1 MRDDDQASGLRR
13 LFGRRT
19 RRLLGIGGLDAT
31 PFAADLARALG
42 DIGSRVLMID
52 RSRGELASRAG
63 ARARWEL
70 AHVVSG
76 DRAMADVLIDLPGD
90 VTILPAAR
98 GLDELAL
105 GCDDADGGWPERLAA
120 WLADAG
126 REFDV
131 WLVNGLPPSGS
142 HADVLLAIQPTA
154 AGITGAYAQIKALA
168 QCRGLTSFG
177 IVVRTES
184 EALANV
190 TFASVAETA
199 RRFLAAR
206 LDHCATVGDRDAPP
220 RRLALLRLAESLVAQ
235 PALT

>member
-1 MRDDDQASGLRR
+1 MRDDQASGLRR
-13 LFGRRT
+13 LFGQRT
-19 RRLLGIGGLDAT
+19 RRLFGIGGVDAT
-31 PFAADLARALG
+31 AFAADLACALA
-42 DIGSRVLMID
+42 DIGSRVLVID
-52 RSRGELASRAG
+52 RTRGELASRAG
-63 ARARWEL
+63 ARVRWEL

-76 DRAMADVLIDLPGD
+76 DRGIADVLIDAPGD

-105 GCDDADGGWPERLAA
+105 DCIEREGGWQGALGD

-168 QCRGLTSFG
+168 QYRGLSSFG
-177 IVVRTES
+177 VVVRTDS
-184 EALANV
+184 PEAANM
-190 TFASVAETA
+190 TFRTVAQTA
-199 RRFLAAR
+199 RRFLSAT
-206 LDHCATVGDRDAPP
+206 LDHRATIGDRGAG
-220 RRLALLRLAESLVAQ
+220 RRQALLTLAESLVA
-235 PALT
+235 

>member
-1 MRDDDQASGLRR
+1 MREDQASGLRR
-13 LFGRRT
+13 LFGQRT
-19 RRLLGIGGLDAT
+19 QRLFGIGGVDAT
-31 PFAADLARALG
+31 AFAADLAHALSE
-42 DIGSRVLMID
+42 IGSRVLAID
-52 RSRGELASRAG
+52 RTRGELAGRVG
-63 ARARWEL
+63 ARVRWEL

-76 DRAMADVLIDLPGD
+76 DRSIADVLIEAPED

-105 GCDDADGGWPERLAA
+105 DCLERDGGWQATLGD

-168 QCRGLTSFG
+168 QYRGLSSFG
-177 IVVRTES
+177 VVVRTDS
-184 EALANV
+184 MEAANV
-190 TFASVAETA
+190 AFRSVAQTA
-199 RRFLAAR
+199 RRFLSAD
-206 LDHCATVGDRDAPP
+206 LDHRATIGDRAAG
-220 RRLALLRLAESLVAQ
+220 RRQALLSLAESLVGQA
-235 PALT
+235 A